1 MAATDEERR
10 KTIVEQH
17 VHLRRTILWARQTA
31 QDNVG
36 NKVLTD
42 ELKTAAIRLQR
53 EVLTHL
59 ADEEEMLDRFLC
71 SRAQESVVQSS
82 LLRAE
87 HAHQRAV
94 LAMLTGAGKWPPPG
108 AVATRMLALCDHLLA
123 DMEFEE
129 RELLPRALTTA
140 DPTAAKP

>member
-1 MAATDEERR
+1 MAASDEERR

-17 VHLRRTILWARQTA
+17 LRLRKTILWARQTA
-31 QDNVG
+31 QDSIG
-36 NKVLTD
+36 NKELTE

-53 EVLTHL
+53 EVLMHL
-59 ADEEEMLDRFLC
+59 ADEEELLNPFLC
-71 SRAQESVVQSS
+71 SHADENVVQSS

-94 LAMLTGAGKWPPPG
+94 LAMLTGSGRWPPPG
-108 AVATRMLALCDHLLA
+108 AVATRMLALCDHLLS

-129 RELLPRALTTA
+129 RELLPRAL
-140 DPTAAKP
+140 PPEPLVAKR